1 MEPPVI
7 RSIRIA
13 ASIAVVT
20 AAVALVERCSYL
32 PCRCNREEAYV
43 RLRTEKIIDTPSVE
57 AARMEQDNV
66 DVLSR
71 CIAQNPT
78 DTTASMLLAANLRL
92 LGRKQ
97 EAATV
102 YAKALLYERRP
113 EIYLGLGILQ
123 FELGQ
128 RDAALENLVRARM
141 FNQWLDVD
149 VPLMIRDEVRARAT
163 ALYPDR

>member
-1 MEPPVI
+1 MI

-13 ASIAVVT
+13 ASIAVV
-20 AAVALVERCSYL
+20 AAAIALVERCSYL
-32 PCRCNREEAYV
+32 PCHCNREEVYV
-43 RLRTEKIIDTPSVE
+43 RFRTETIIDTSSVE
-57 AARMEQDNV
+57 AGRIAQNNI

-71 CIAQNPT
+71 CMAQNPT
-78 DTTASMLLAANLRL
+78 DTTAMLLAVNLQR
-92 LGRKQ
+92 LGRNQ
-97 EAATV
+97 EAVAV
-102 YAKALLYERRP
+102 YEKALQYERRP
-113 EIYLGLGILQ
+113 ELYLSLGTLQ

-141 FNQWLDVD
+141 FNQFVDGD

>member
-1 MEPPVI
+1 MI
-7 RSIRIA
+7 RSIRIV

-20 AAVALVERCSYL
+20 AALALVERCSYL
-32 PCRCNREEAYV
+32 PCHCNREEAYV
-43 RLRTEKIIDTPSVE
+43 RLRTEKIIDAPSVE
-57 AARMEQDNV
+57 DAQIERDNV
-66 DVLSR
+66 EILNR

-92 LGRKQ
+92 LGHKQ

-102 YAKALLYERRP
+102 YAKALQYERRP
-113 EIYLGLGILQ
+113 ELYLGLGILQ